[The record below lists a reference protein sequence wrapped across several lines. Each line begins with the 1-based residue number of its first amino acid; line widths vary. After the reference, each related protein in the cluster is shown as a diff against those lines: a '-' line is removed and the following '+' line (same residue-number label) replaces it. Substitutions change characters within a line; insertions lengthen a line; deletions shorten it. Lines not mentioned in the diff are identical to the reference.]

1 MRRQSSGHP
10 HVLVVADEDAALH
23 PRLLRARSLFN
34 CKNERSSL
42 LLSWKAKKKKELF
55 RVSIFFFDFFFVLCF
70 LLLFGRTKQR
80 VCTTLKEI
88 NANTHHLWN
97 DDDDENDEYFTPFE
111 TKKTKRDYYSYCD
124 YFDDDEQ

>member
-1 MRRQSSGHP
+1 MEG
-10 HVLVVADEDAALH
+10 
-23 PRLLRARSLFN
+23 
-34 CKNERSSL
+34 
-42 LLSWKAKKKKELF
+42 KKKKNYLGF
-55 RVSIFFFDFFFVLCF
+55 PFFFFDFFFVLCF

>member
-1 MRRQSSGHP
+1 MNTLVSLSFFLGRQ
-10 HVLVVADEDAALH
+10 
-23 PRLLRARSLFN
+23 
-34 CKNERSSL
+34 
-42 LLSWKAKKKKELF
+42 KKKKNYLGF
-55 RVSIFFFDFFFVLCF
+55 PFFFLTSFLFCVFVTF
-70 LLLFGRTKQR
+70 FGRTKQR
-80 VCTTLKEI
+80 VHYTKEI